1 MTVRIAQRQYHPP
14 HTALEVMLVLAT
26 AQAVHVPLAWCRP
39 ALPTTAVTT
48 QHGVS
53 HGLSE
58 ARQKGLT
65 ATVKPIP
72 PWPLE
77 NLHWRLRQASAV
89 FVMGHWSGAH
99 VEAAV
104 KRAGSGK

>member
-1 MTVRIAQRQYHPP
+1 MTFPIAQRQYHPP
-14 HTALEVMLVLAT
+14 HTALEAVLVLAT
-26 AQAVHVPLAWCRP
+26 VQAVHVPLAWCRP

-53 HGLSE
+53 RGLSE
-58 ARQKGLT
+58 ARQRGLT
-65 ATVKPIP
+65 ATVEPIP
-72 PWPLE
+72 PWPPE
-77 NLHWRLRQASAV
+77 SLHWRLRQASAV

-99 VEAAV
+99 VEAVA